1 MQDLPSIEILRSSQ
15 PPRDFLGYSGADL
28 PPARSHRLMVFTCA
42 FLLAFVT
49 GATFVWLREPVYE
62 STAALLTVAP
72 TAIDE
77 ADAKASVQHV
87 TVQSEIL
94 LGVPLL
100 EATLRNLR
108 AADDAPELSDLTVG
122 DLQAL
127 LSVDVITETN
137 IVKLHA
143 KGSNPKVLASV
154 INAWIDAYQ
163 ARRERQTR
171 ETKDGTATALQLEF
185 QQLAQK
191 IEAKRWE
198 LDQFRRKHGIV
209 SKNDADNRA
218 MARLSGLNT
227 ALNKA
232 TEDEVK
238 AKAQLDAIKEAIAR
252 GEPVVPPSDEQGL
265 ANLEKKAHDL
275 RQQLKD
281 LKRRYTS
288 QYLSLQPQFKL
299 IPEQLK
305 QTEDEIKKKLEYG
318 KQNALSEAQQAYA
331 SAQQT
336 VREIRRQIEAHEQEA
351 TEFTSRFAEHEAMR
365 ANLEKLEEVYRDAE
379 IRLAQV
385 EAKPYEN
392 LPQLQVLER
401 GYAPARPIWPN
412 YWRDSGI
419 VFGGSLGLGLITVW
433 LYEYLTRRET
443 PPPATVLPDIHV
455 YSVPEKI
462 LLERRMTTPSALPA
476 EQFPALESPTI
487 RELTEPEIRVLL
499 EAANRSTKWT
509 IGLLLSGLSLE
520 EIAELRAE
528 QFEHA
533 GDTLRIDG
541 KNSRAVPI
549 PRRLKLWLAESEDF
563 PNLETDDPASLIACA
578 AVDSGLAQPETI
590 DASALRHTYIS
601 YLVRQGIRL
610 SELERIVGPLP
621 AKTLAGYGRFS
632 PPGPGL
638 PAESVP
644 LIYPA
649 LRA

>member
-15 PPRDFLGYSGADL
+15 PPRDFFGYSGADL
-28 PPARSHRLMVFTCA
+28 PPARSHRLMVFSCA

-77 ADAKASVQHV
+77 AEAKASVQHV

-108 AADDAPELSDLTVG
+108 AADDASELSDLTVG

-401 GYAPARPIWPN
+401 GYAPVRPIWPN
-412 YWRDSGI
+412 YWRDSRI
-419 VFGGSLGLGLITVW
+419 AFGGSLGLALITVW

-443 PPPATVLPDIHV
+443 PPSATVLPDIHV
-455 YSVPEKI
+455 YSVPEKVLI
-462 LLERRMTTPSALPA
+462 ERRMTTPSALPA
-476 EQFPALESPTI
+476 EQFPALESPMI
-487 RELTEPEIRVLL
+487 RELTEPEARVLL
-499 EAANRSTKWT
+499 EAANRKAKWT

-520 EIAELRAE
+520 EIVELRAE

-541 KNSRAVPI
+541 KNPRAVPI
-549 PRRLKLWLAESEDF
+549 PRRVKLWLAESEDF

-578 AVDSGLAQPETI
+578 VVDSGLAQPETI